1 MFLSK
6 TTWIVASALLV
17 VLMAAGPAAALYVPD
32 KFFAALYT
40 DYGDTFGV
48 SSVNHP
54 VFENITPLPSSYVLE
69 ETGITGQFPPVDQE
83 GGMFERDEHQI
94 RFATNGETSN
104 GQATGHKYQR
114 RESWDIAFD
123 LKIESPNIAPR
134 KEAGLY
140 IKSPIGNSLFI
151 VTSNDTFYGTGQ
163 GTISTVFPDVLPQ
176 YFFSGGAGPLGDY
189 NGDMTVDGAD
199 YTVWRDTLG
208 CSATSESCTDL
219 RANGNNEGA
228 SMDVIDEDDF
238 ITWRDNYGQTSS
250 GEGEVHYNLGDTLSV
265 RLIYT
270 PPELANEALPDIAD
284 DPNVV
289 TPGTIE
295 YIISLNG
302 ATPVDSGPLDFTNS
316 WAGIPNDTL
325 IMLRV
330 QNLATEAVVNDS
342 STVTFSNFDFNGDLP
357 GSGIGAGA
365 GAGSLA
371 AAVPEPSSL
380 FLLAMA
386 FGTIGIGRRRSR

>member
-1 MFLSK
+1 
-6 TTWIVASALLV
+6 
-17 VLMAAGPAAALYVPD
+17 
-32 KFFAALYT
+32 
-40 DYGDTFGV
+40 
-48 SSVNHP
+48 
-54 VFENITPLPSSYVLE
+54 
-69 ETGITGQFPPVDQE
+69 
-83 GGMFERDEHQI
+83 
-94 RFATNGETSN
+94 
-104 GQATGHKYQR
+104 
-114 RESWDIAFD
+114 
-123 LKIESPNIAPR
+123 
-134 KEAGLY
+134 
-140 IKSPIGNSLFI
+140 
-151 VTSNDTFYGTGQ
+151 
-163 GTISTVFPDVLPQ
+163 
-176 YFFSGGAGPLGDY
+176 
-189 NGDMTVDGAD
+189 
-199 YTVWRDTLG
+199 
-208 CSATSESCTDL
+208 
-219 RANGNNEGA
+219 
-228 SMDVIDEDDF
+228 VIDEDDF